1 MTRCRRRRRGPSA
14 LLFVARRRPAG
25 ECWRP
30 VSMVFERTIQG
41 CRTRSRRGCT
51 RPRMRTPPSH
61 RTHSR
66 RLGAAACIR
75 RVRSEMGLSE
85 KKSTRE
91 RRTHGRQGEREGGAA
106 PTTPPREQGEKAGSR
121 LQQRGL
127 FAEHADLKTRAANGR
142 DATDRGGLGGPIIS
156 DQSINHHI
164 RRSRAQ
170 DLGKILAVLRPGFKQ
185 ILHHQLVIG
194 TVYVARA
201 DQGIHRFRGG

>member
-1 MTRCRRRRRGPSA
+1 MNRSTMTRCRRRPSA

-30 VSMVFERTIQG
+30 VSMAFERTIQG

-91 RRTHGRQGEREGGAA
+91 RRRTVGPGRASERGGSDD
-106 PTTPPREQGEKAGSR
+106 PSREQGEKAGSR
-121 LQQRGL
+121 LQRRGL
-127 FAEHADLKTRAANGR
+127 FAEHEKTLAANGR
-142 DATDRGGLGGPIIS
+142 DATDRGGLGGPGPACHPS
-156 DQSINHHI
+156 SVINHHI

-170 DLGKILAVLRPGFKQ
+170 DLGGIRLAPPLQTANRR
-185 ILHHQLVIG
+185 IM
-194 TVYVARA
+194 
-201 DQGIHRFRGG
+201 GI

>member
-1 MTRCRRRRRGPSA
+1 MCIQTALAPMNRSTMTRCRRRRGPSA

-91 RRTHGRQGEREGGAA
+91 RRRTVGRQGEREGRLRR
-106 PTTPPREQGEKAGSR
+106 PLPGSR
-121 LQQRGL
+121 VRRREAGCSSAV
-127 FAEHADLKTRAANGR
+127 FSPSTPILKHLLAANAR
-142 DATDRGGLGGPIIS
+142 DATDRGGLGGSGPAWPS
-156 DQSINHHI
+156 SVINHHI

-170 DLGKILAVLRPGFKQ
+170 DLGKIRLAPPLQTANRR
-185 ILHHQLVIG
+185 IM
-194 TVYVARA
+194 
-201 DQGIHRFRGG
+201 GI

>member
-1 MTRCRRRRRGPSA
+1 
-14 LLFVARRRPAG
+14 
-25 ECWRP
+25 
-30 VSMVFERTIQG
+30 MVFERTIQG

-106 PTTPPREQGEKAGSR
+106 PTTQGHSQTMTLGRPLPREQGEKAGSR

-127 FAEHADLKTRAANGR
+127 FAEHADLKSGQR
-142 DATDRGGLGGPIIS
+142 P
-156 DQSINHHI
+156 
-164 RRSRAQ
+164 RRN
-170 DLGKILAVLRPGFKQ
+170 
-185 ILHHQLVIG
+185 
-194 TVYVARA
+194 
-201 DQGIHRFRGG
+201 